1 VQPADEEAD
10 TRKKTTDIEEWDQK
24 FMQVDQEMLFEVI
37 LVRYISLY
45 SFPIVHRKL
54 EADLSNLSQAANYL
68 DIKPLLDV
76 GCKTVANMIK
86 GKSPEEIRKTF
97 NITND
102 FTPEEEEHIRRENE
116 WAEDR

>member
-45 SFPIVHRKL
+45 SFLYRPSETR
-54 EADLSNLSQAANYL
+54 S
-68 DIKPLLDV
+68 
-76 GCKTVANMIK
+76 
-86 GKSPEEIRKTF
+86 
-97 NITND
+97 
-102 FTPEEEEHIRRENE
+102 
-116 WAEDR
+116 